1 MSISKVGNGRRGRG
15 GIPSVAPLVP
25 QLLERIQSCATRGFL
40 VGAKP
45 KLVDDTFFFLS
56 QFSRCPT
63 LDGYDVPP
71 APMRH
76 GAFRCF
82 NDSRVFMQAAPEMP
96 AISPGRFI
104 VPSPYCR

>member
-1 MSISKVGNGRRGRG
+1 MCKAQNGHNSRKCLLHFGHVAAQVDSTSHDPMQIVARKSASVVFSSMSISKVGNGRRGRG

-56 QFSRCPT
+56 QF
-63 LDGYDVPP
+63 
-71 APMRH
+71 
-76 GAFRCF
+76 
-82 NDSRVFMQAAPEMP
+82 
-96 AISPGRFI
+96 
-104 VPSPYCR
+104 